1 MRARY
6 NQSFKRQAVEKALS
20 RSEGTTLAEVT
31 NSLGIGES
39 TLHKWMVK
47 SRNHQLGTN
56 SEHDNA
62 SISDVKIEKRPENWS
77 QEERLEMVI
86 ACGSLDESAMNQLC
100 RERGVYAHHVK
111 QWKQDLINSFSANE
125 RSGTKGLKG
134 EVREL
139 KKELNRKDRA
149 LADDCRM
156 QKVERRRKP
165 KLRRPHYWCSKKKSM
180 RSGETTRTTHDER
193 AATNDHRWGQ

>member
-20 RSEGTTLAEVT
+20 RSEGTTLAEI
-31 NSLGIGES
+31 SDLLGIGHS

-47 SRNHQLGTN
+47 SRNQQLGSY
-56 SEHDNA
+56 SEHDIP
-62 SISDVKIEKRPENWS
+62 SIGGMTKEKRPQDWS

-86 ACGSLDESAMNQLC
+86 ACGALDEAAMNSLC
-100 RERGVYAHHVK
+100 RERGLYAHHVS
-111 QWKQDLINSFSANE
+111 QWKQDFIGGSSVNE
-125 RSGTKGLKG
+125 RADAKGLKG

-149 LADDCRM
+149 LAETAALLVL
-156 QKVERRRKP
+156 QKKVSAI
-165 KLRRPHYWCSKKKSM
+165 W
-180 RSGETTRTTHDER
+180 GNDEDTSR
-193 AATNDHRWGQ
+193 